1 MSKNIKL
8 SKETIDH
15 IFETT
20 ENTQDATIAL
30 YEIAIP
36 DYHKIDKVN
45 GFPSISEAT
54 NKYIFTKMIDMD
66 IKNKVKHMNGG
77 LWMNSGFSAE
87 NNMPDWEV
95 FYDN

>member
-1 MSKNIKL
+1 MSKNISL
-8 SKETIDH
+8 TKETIDH
-15 IFETT
+15 IFETK

-30 YEIAIP
+30 YEVAIP

-45 GFPSISEAT
+45 SFPKISETT
-54 NKYIFTKMIDMD
+54 NKYIFRKMIDMD

-77 LWMNSGFSAE
+77 LWMNSGFSYDDS
-87 NNMPDWEV
+87 MPDWEV